1 MSTAMAVVE
10 HTGKN
15 FRGFLKNFF
24 PAHTKAALIV
34 AGATI
39 SITTIAAGIIF
50 QMPALIYG
58 LCATASIFCVV
69 IAVYY
74 WKFRKDKNAD
84 SPSNFKTSI
93 PLKAPH
99 PEEETSSHNPLAKEV
114 ESIQLQDAELI
125 QPCEEQISIAPIK
138 DLIKPSK

>member
-1 MSTAMAVVE
+1 MAAVE
-10 HTGKN
+10 HTENNFHEFPKN
-15 FRGFLKNFF
+15 LF
-24 PAHTKAALIV
+24 PANGKTAVIV

-58 LCATASIFCVV
+58 LCVALSIFCVV

-93 PLKAPH
+93 PLEAPH
-99 PEEETSSHNPLAKEV
+99 PEEETSNHNP
-114 ESIQLQDAELI
+114 
-125 QPCEEQISIAPIK
+125 
-138 DLIKPSK
+138 